1 MPARLRL
8 RQSLRLASVW
18 LLVASAQHAYAQDA
32 PASDTP
38 ASEAATDQTATGD
51 LGTVR
56 VIGVYE
62 PPKDPFALENPVDYA
77 ATRFQRDWREAPSL
91 EEIGMQGGIV
101 HIAIN
106 QGLLIAARLVT
117 KLPGWKHQVQG
128 ATARPP
134 PLDEKQVQRATRAR
148 QSGGG

>member
-1 MPARLRL
+1 MLIA
-8 RQSLRLASVW
+8 SLPL
-18 LLVASAQHAYAQDA
+18 HAVAQDA
-32 PASDTP
+32 PP
-38 ASEAATDQTATGD
+38 ANEAGTDGAATGD

-62 PPKDPFALENPVDYA
+62 PPADPFALENPVDYA
-77 ATRFQRDWREAPSL
+77 ATRFQRDWREPPSL
-91 EEIGMQGGIV
+91 EEIGMRGGIV

-106 QGLLIAARLVT
+106 QGLLMAAQQVT

-134 PLDEKQVQRATRAR
+134 PLDEEEAQRAMRVR
-148 QSGGG
+148 QTLSP